1 MVERLR
7 GRAGVKQR
15 DRRLQRT
22 NYLCE
27 MCLAEG
33 RYVTADFVDHVK
45 ALAHGG
51 TDDDV
56 NTQNLC
62 AKHHDLKTRAEFG
75 LRPRKP
81 QISLDGWP
89 IEE

>member
-1 MVERLR
+1 VTQRLR

-27 MCLAEG
+27 MCDKEG
-33 RYVTADFVDHVK
+33 RVQKADFVDHVL

-51 TDDDV
+51 SDDDA

-62 AKHHDLKTRAEFG
+62 ARHHDLKTRAEFG

-89 IEE
+89 LEE

>member
-1 MVERLR
+1 
-7 GRAGVKQR
+7 
-15 DRRLQRT
+15 
-22 NYLCE
+22 

-33 RYVTADFVDHVK
+33 RTALADFVDHVK

-51 TDDDV
+51 SDEDS

-62 AKHHDLKTRAEFG
+62 ARHHDLKTRAEFG

-81 QISLDGWP
+81 TISVDGWP
-89 IEE
+89 VEE